1 MQIRKFIAAS
11 VATALM
17 SGTAIAQAQQ
27 TDPVIDGIVSGL
39 TADGYARIEVRRT
52 LMGRYKVEARNQ
64 YGETERLYDGDGN
77 LLKEET
83 EGDGEKVERRYDA
96 SGNLLSEDIE
106 SEDDESDDD
115 GEDDDEDGSDDD
127 HGNGDDDSSDDDHG
141 DDHDS
146 DGGDDG
152 GDDDDD

>member
-1 MQIRKFIAAS
+1 MQIRKFIVAS

-27 TDPVIDGIVSGL
+27 ADPVIDAIVSGL
-39 TADGYARIEVRRT
+39 AAEGYARIEVRHT

-77 LLKEET
+77 LLEEQT
-83 EGDGEKVERRYDA
+83 DGDGETVERRYDA
-96 SGNLLSEDIE
+96 SGNLLSEDIH
-106 SEDDESDDD
+106 SDDGSDDD
-115 GEDDDEDGSDDD
+115 GEDDDDHGSDDD

-152 GDDDDD
+152 GDDGHD